1 MTPLTATDHRLA
13 DLDPEVRDIVAD
25 VIGSVGDVAAARSL
39 PPAAY
44 ISDRFYEFEQAAV
57 FRRSWLYLCHVS
69 EVAEP
74 GSFEAV
80 TVGNEPLL
88 VTRDEA
94 GQIHVLSAVCQH
106 RGYVIA
112 EADGRAKH
120 LRCPYHFW
128 TYGLDGRLLAAP
140 SMGPAHNLDE
150 LKANVCLPKLRVE
163 VWQGLVFANFDPDAE
178 PLGPTLAKLTPVTEP
193 YGIEDL
199 VVVDQL
205 VLSDLPF
212 NWKNMQENALEEYHT
227 TYVHRGYHEN
237 APANLVRHSAF
248 EAGDG
253 AVFRHAGL
261 IQRAGLPL
269 EGFPLMP
276 VIDGLPDEFYEH
288 MLFFAVPPL
297 NFAAVEAT
305 GIKMFRITP
314 QAASRTTLTV
324 TWLFPQATIDRPDFD
339 ELMAAQRGLIEVIDQ
354 PDLQSNTRMFKGLRS
369 RFAPRGPYSPYEAS
383 LPQFN
388 EWLLERYLTWAA
400 QLAG

>member
-1 MTPLTATDHRLA
+1 VTDEVLI
-13 DLDPEVRDIVAD
+13 DLDPDLQETVREIAA
-25 VIGSVGDVAAARSL
+25 SVGDVASARSL

-44 ISDRFYEFEQAAV
+44 TSEPFYQFEQAAI

-88 VTRDEA
+88 VTRDDA

-112 EADGRAKH
+112 EADGHAKH

-128 TYGLDGRLLAAP
+128 TYALDGRLLAAP

-150 LKANVCLPKLRVE
+150 LKASVCLPRLQVE
-163 VWQGLVFANFDPDAE
+163 VWQGLVFANFDPDAA
-178 PLGPTLAKLTPVTEP
+178 PLGPTLAKLALHTAP
-193 YGIEDL
+193 YAIEKL

-205 VLSDLPF
+205 VLPDLPF

-237 APANLVRHSAF
+237 APAHLVRHSAF
-248 EAGDG
+248 ESGDG

-261 IQRAGLPL
+261 VQRAGLPL
-269 EGFPLMP
+269 PGFPLMP
-276 VIDGLPDEFYEH
+276 VIEGLPDSYYEH

-314 QAASRTTLTV
+314 QSAARTTLTV
-324 TWLFPQATIDRPDFD
+324 TWLFPQGTIDRPDFA
-339 ELMAAQRGLIEVIDQ
+339 ELMAAQRGLIDVIDQ

-388 EWLLERYLTWAA
+388 EWLLERYLSGASPPAA
-400 QLAG
+400 DD